1 MNFNYDKVKKRVEE
15 ENHWSTYSDMFM
27 VLSLVFLFLYVI
39 TASRVGTI
47 NTQVVKKD
55 EETKKL
61 SEKTQQQ
68 INDLKQKLTQTE
80 QRLKEYQTITLDYV
94 DKEASDREKQEYD
107 KLLTKMQ
114 DLTAQQQDKGK
125 QIRKKIKDLHQRLQ
139 ETLSKEKDI
148 NQYQNTLKH
157 IISKN
162 AVLKSTVLDKDH
174 NLKISQF
181 SLEESRKKIT
191 NNIGKINKLTAELQS
206 EKLLKQK
213 RIKQWN
219 SEKSLYK
226 KRISQIKNNYNEKIV
241 SLEQKNKINELK
253 LTDKIQNINKSFAQV
268 KASLNR
274 NKRNLHKTQ
283 KQLQFEKEI
292 TSKLK
297 KEYQQQITT
306 AKARYAKKNKEIQS
320 LKQTYLQ
327 EKKGLISQK
336 LKEQNKAKESY
347 RRKMASIDQSYAQ
360 KIEQIKSEMGQME
373 KSYLDKLSKASPIT
387 AERMKIAKAM
397 GGAFNTNGISAS
409 VNRESGDVIIDFGL
423 SYFDTDKWYLK
434 KGMKKKIKKLIPLYA
449 KTLFEASD
457 KVSSVEI
464 IGFSSP
470 TYKGRFVDPHSI
482 NEKYREAINY
492 NLDLSYKRARSI
504 FSYIFNK
511 KYMNFEYQKKLLPY
525 VKVSGRSYFSEEV
538 RFKPKKGKRR
548 LPSTAECEKY
558 GCLSSQKVIIKYYL
572 KE

>member
-191 NNIGKINKLTAELQS
+191 NNIGKINKLTAELLS

-213 RIKQWN
+213 RIKQCN
-219 SEKSLYK
+219 SE
-226 KRISQIKNNYNEKIV
+226 
-241 SLEQKNKINELK
+241 
-253 LTDKIQNINKSFAQV
+253 
-268 KASLNR
+268 
-274 NKRNLHKTQ
+274 
-283 KQLQFEKEI
+283 
-292 TSKLK
+292 
-297 KEYQQQITT
+297 
-306 AKARYAKKNKEIQS
+306 
-320 LKQTYLQ
+320 
-327 EKKGLISQK
+327 
-336 LKEQNKAKESY
+336 
-347 RRKMASIDQSYAQ
+347 
-360 KIEQIKSEMGQME
+360 
-373 KSYLDKLSKASPIT
+373 
-387 AERMKIAKAM
+387 
-397 GGAFNTNGISAS
+397 
-409 VNRESGDVIIDFGL
+409 
-423 SYFDTDKWYLK
+423 
-434 KGMKKKIKKLIPLYA
+434 
-449 KTLFEASD
+449 
-457 KVSSVEI
+457 
-464 IGFSSP
+464 
-470 TYKGRFVDPHSI
+470 
-482 NEKYREAINY
+482 
-492 NLDLSYKRARSI
+492 
-504 FSYIFNK
+504 
-511 KYMNFEYQKKLLPY
+511 
-525 VKVSGRSYFSEEV
+525 
-538 RFKPKKGKRR
+538 
-548 LPSTAECEKY
+548 
-558 GCLSSQKVIIKYYL
+558 
-572 KE
+572 